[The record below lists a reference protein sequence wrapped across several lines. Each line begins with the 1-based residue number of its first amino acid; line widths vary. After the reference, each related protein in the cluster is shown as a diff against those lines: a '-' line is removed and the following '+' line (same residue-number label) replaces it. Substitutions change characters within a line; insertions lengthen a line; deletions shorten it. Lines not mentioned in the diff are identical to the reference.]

1 MCEQDGL
8 SKSPWGDLPGSRKA
22 GVRASSPDP
31 PKRDSAQAWGE
42 PPWSRTLAAGAAATT
57 ARGGRAP
64 QALGPRVGGEAP
76 PPAEGAGKRLRAA
89 ARRPTG
95 PVQTSRQA
103 RRNAGSEAF
112 CLRVSAGGRKLQRSA
127 QRAAGERR
135 QVLGADD
142 GRPARKVHRP
152 PLGGERQRARE
163 GYGRLQDAQGRGA
176 TRRVVMPLDCGSQG
190 LWIAHWASAQ
200 AASSIAHPAR

>member
-1 MCEQDGL
+1 M
-8 SKSPWGDLPGSRKA
+8 RRFA
-22 GVRASSPDP
+22 
-31 PKRDSAQAWGE
+31 GE
-42 PPWSRTLAAGAAATT
+42 PQSGGTGVQPGPAGARQRAGLGGAAVEPDT
-57 ARGGRAP
+57 GDGSGSDHSQGRQSA

-112 CLRVSAGGRKLQRSA
+112 CPRVSAGGRKLQRSA

-152 PLGGERQRARE
+152 PLGGERPRARE

-176 TRRVVMPLDCGSQG
+176 TRRVVMPLDRGSQG

-200 AASSIAHPAR
+200 ATSSIAQPAR